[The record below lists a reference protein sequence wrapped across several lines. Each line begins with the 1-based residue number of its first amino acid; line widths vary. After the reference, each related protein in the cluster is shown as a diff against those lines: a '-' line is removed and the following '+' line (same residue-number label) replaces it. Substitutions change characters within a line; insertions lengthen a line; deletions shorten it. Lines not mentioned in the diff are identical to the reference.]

1 MHASNENTSPT
12 LTLVPA
18 PASSRP
24 ALEVNAIGTDLIDEV
39 TLAVRLGVS
48 RSTLQ
53 SWRYAGRGPRFIK
66 LGRLVR
72 YRNADIDA
80 YLKAQT
86 RGKVA

>member
-1 MHASNENTSPT
+1 M

-24 ALEVNAIGTDLIDEV
+24 PLDVIAIGTDLIDEV
-39 TLAVRLGVS
+39 SLAVRLGVS

-72 YRNADIDA
+72 YRNADVDS
-80 YLKAQT
+80 YLGAQT